1 VSFLN
6 PGLVGPVV
14 QLTISDDDGNSST
27 TGVVL
32 APRDLGRFDMSRLL
46 TEFGGVFEPGE
57 YLTLRYSSTQPIA
70 AQYTA
75 VIGDETMSTV
85 FQTQLSDLVVLPNGF
100 DADSGEEVISLY
112 NPYDDMADVTLNFT
126 IQFYFFDRNFF
137 LSFSALPMLEPGER
151 FEYTSGTPLPTP
163 SGIMT
168 GTYQMVGE
176 DGLWFDV
183 EIPAFSLDAPGS
195 RGTVN

>member
-1 VSFLN
+1 MGMKYDMSMDTSGSDTTAHDDGWMYHEVTRAISVSVDPFYVEEQSEPTEN
-6 PGLVGPVV
+6 RWVFGYRVVIENQGEATV
-14 QLTISDDDGNSST
+14 QLISRHWRITDGRGRLVEVKGE
-27 TGVVL
+27 GVV
-32 APRDLGRFDMSRLL
+32 
-46 TEFGGVFEPGE
+46 GE
-57 YLTLRYSSTQPIA
+57 Q
-70 AQYTA
+70 
-75 VIGDETMSTV
+75 
-85 FQTQLSDLVVLPNGF
+85 
-100 DADSGEEVISLY
+100 
-112 NPYDDMADVTLNFT
+112 
-126 IQFYFFDRNFF
+126 
-137 LSFSALPMLEPGER
+137 PMLEPGER